1 MLRLFQAAIERR
13 LFVMKKSVPV
23 KVKSTK
29 LSTAGCILP
38 LVTAILFIFSP
49 ADVHGWDPFKI
60 GKASKHVHLAISE
73 LNATVNKLPDQLKD
87 TIGSNIKLLS
97 RDMDQ
102 MVSKI
107 DNQTVP
113 LLNASMATQLN
124 HMADLTNALTDH
136 LNEILKKRVTQIDRD
151 TAARLNQLQSM
162 ARDTLNQAQGMI
174 QADIE
179 LVSNSVIKVWKQT
192 DATVIKLINQWFYD
206 ALRFA
211 SLFLFLIG
219 LLLLGLRLFR
229 FLEKRI
235 TFTHLFRHSFILALI
250 SFVVIGIFLCTTLYF
265 AINPGNMPWLS
276 ARIHHLEEEH
286 PCRRLKIQQDHLNKA
301 KEIGDEGLINATL
314 DRVKEAYED
323 CF

>member
-1 MLRLFQAAIERR
+1 
-13 LFVMKKSVPV
+13 
-23 KVKSTK
+23 
-29 LSTAGCILP
+29 
-38 LVTAILFIFSP
+38 
-49 ADVHGWDPFKI
+49 
-60 GKASKHVHLAISE
+60 
-73 LNATVNKLPDQLKD
+73 
-87 TIGSNIKLLS
+87 
-97 RDMDQ
+97 MDQ

-124 HMADLTNALTDH
+124 HMADLTNALTAH
-136 LNEILKKRVTQIDRD
+136 LNEIATKGITQIDQD

-162 ARDTLNQAQGMI
+162 AHETLNQVQGMI

-192 DATVIKLINQWFYD
+192 DATVLKLINQWFYD
-206 ALRFA
+206 AIRFV

-235 TFTHLFRHSFILALI
+235 AFTHLFRHSFTLALL
-250 SFVVIGIFLCTTLYF
+250 SFAVIVIFLGTTLYF
-265 AINPGNMPWLS
+265 TINPGGLPGLS
-276 ARIHHLEEEH
+276 TRIHHLEEEH
-286 PCRRLKIQQDHLNKA
+286 PCARLKIQQDHLEKA
-301 KEIGDEGLINATL
+301 KAVGDEGLIDATL
-314 DRVKEAYED
+314 ERIKESYKE

>member
-1 MLRLFQAAIERR
+1 MI
-13 LFVMKKSVPV
+13 
-23 KVKSTK
+23 
-29 LSTAGCILP
+29 
-38 LVTAILFIFSP
+38 
-49 ADVHGWDPFKI
+49 
-60 GKASKHVHLAISE
+60 
-73 LNATVNKLPDQLKD
+73 TVNKLPDQLKD

-124 HMADLTNALTDH
+124 HMADLTNALTYH

-235 TFTHLFRHSFILALI
+235 AFTHLFRHSFILALI
-250 SFVVIGIFLCTTLYF
+250 SFVVIGIFLGTTLYF
-265 AINPGNMPWLS
+265 AINPGNLPGLS

-286 PCRRLKIQQDHLNKA
+286 PYRRLKIQQDHLNKA
-301 KEIGDEGLINATL
+301 KEIGDERLITATL

>member
-1 MLRLFQAAIERR
+1 
-13 LFVMKKSVPV
+13 
-23 KVKSTK
+23 
-29 LSTAGCILP
+29 
-38 LVTAILFIFSP
+38 
-49 ADVHGWDPFKI
+49 
-60 GKASKHVHLAISE
+60 
-73 LNATVNKLPDQLKD
+73 
-87 TIGSNIKLLS
+87 
-97 RDMDQ
+97 MDQ

-124 HMADLTNALTDH
+124 HMTDLTNALTSH

-162 ARDTLNQAQGMI
+162 ARATLNQAQGMI

-235 TFTHLFRHSFILALI
+235 AFTHLFRHSFILALI
-250 SFVVIGIFLCTTLYF
+250 SFVVIGIFLKTNIPTF
-265 AINPGNMPWLS
+265 HHSIIPFPGKIRKPQKTYIFS
-276 ARIHHLEEEH
+276 VG
-286 PCRRLKIQQDHLNKA
+286 CRNSETFNYYRSISYH
-301 KEIGDEGLINATL
+301 T
-314 DRVKEAYED
+314 
-323 CF
+323 

>member
-1 MLRLFQAAIERR
+1 
-13 LFVMKKSVPV
+13 MKKNVSI
-23 KVKSTK
+23 KVKNTK
-29 LSTAGCILP
+29 LSTAVSILP
-38 LVTAILFIFSP
+38 LVAAILFIFSP
-49 ADVHGWDPFKI
+49 ADVHAWDPFKI
-60 GKASKHVHLAISE
+60 GEAGKHAHQAISE
-73 LNATVNKLPDQLKD
+73 LSATVNKLPEQIKD

-97 RDMDQ
+97 RDMEQ
-102 MVSKI
+102 MVSRI
-107 DNQTVP
+107 NNQTVP

-136 LNEILKKRVTQIDRD
+136 LNEIVTKGITQIDQD

-162 ARDTLNQAQGMI
+162 ARDTLNQVQGMV

-206 ALRFA
+206 AIRFA
-211 SLFLFLIG
+211 SLFLFLSG

-229 FLEKRI
+229 FMEKHI
-235 TFTHLFRHSFILALI
+235 SFAHLFSHHVMLTLI
-250 SFVVIGIFLCTTLYF
+250 SFAVFIIFLGTTLYF
-265 AINPGNMPWLS
+265 TINPGGLPGLS

-286 PCRRLKIQQDHLNKA
+286 PCARLKIQQGHLGNA
-301 KEIGDEGLINATL
+301 KEVGDEGLINATL
-314 DRVKEAYED
+314 ERVKESFKE

>member
-1 MLRLFQAAIERR
+1 M
-13 LFVMKKSVPV
+13 
-23 KVKSTK
+23 
-29 LSTAGCILP
+29 P
-38 LVTAILFIFSP
+38 LVAAILFIFSP
-49 ADVHGWDPFKI
+49 ADVHGWDSFGA

-97 RDMDQ
+97 DKMDQ

-107 DNQTVP
+107 DDQTVP
-113 LLNASMATQLN
+113 LLNASLATQLN
-124 HMADLTNALTDH
+124 HMADLTNALTAN
-136 LNEILKKRVTQIDRD
+136 LSEIATKGITQVDRD
-151 TAARLNQLQSM
+151 TAARLDQLQSM
-162 ARDTLNQAQGMI
+162 TRDTLNQAQGMI
-174 QADIE
+174 QADVD

-206 ALRFA
+206 AIRFF

-235 TFTHLFRHSFILALI
+235 AFTHLFRHSFILALI
-250 SFVVIGIFLCTTLYF
+250 SFVVIGIFLGTTLYF
-265 AINPGNMPWLS
+265 TINPGGVPWLS

-286 PCRRLKIQQDHLNKA
+286 PCRRLEIQQDHLEKV
-301 KEIGDEGLINATL
+301 KGVGDEGLINTTL
-314 DRVKEAYED
+314 ERIKETYEA